1 MMVEDVYTL
10 VDEHLWAWQAE
21 FFFSNIIVGSEM
33 SSVIP
38 FLHLSIS
45 ACFLFI
51 ISLSISV
58 SIFPQSYFQCIQGIQ
73 V

>member
-1 MMVEDVYTL
+1 MMVEEVYTI
-10 VDEHLWAWQAE
+10 VDEPLWAWQAE
-21 FFFSNIIVGSEM
+21 FIFCNIIVGSEM
-33 SSVIP
+33 FSVTP

-58 SIFPQSYFQCIQGIQ
+58 SLCPQSYFQCIQGIQ